1 MSYLSELAAL
11 TDELIDAV
19 AAVPKV
25 LLSAPFP
32 GQCLR
37 LLTLPSD
44 SKAKTQVPEGINS
57 AKSAQPELS

>member
-25 LLSAPFP
+25 CCFQSPFS
-32 GQCLR
+32 GHG
-37 LLTLPSD
+37 LP
-44 SKAKTQVPEGINS
+44 
-57 AKSAQPELS
+57 